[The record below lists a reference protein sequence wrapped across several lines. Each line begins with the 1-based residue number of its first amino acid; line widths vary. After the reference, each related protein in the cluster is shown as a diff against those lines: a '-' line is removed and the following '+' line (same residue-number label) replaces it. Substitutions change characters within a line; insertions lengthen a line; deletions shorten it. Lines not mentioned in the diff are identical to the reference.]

1 MRDSSGEKFYVACIF
16 QPIHYYPSTTNT
28 YTLPFHVL
36 CTHACISYSPCM
48 HASPI
53 PHASMHLP
61 QAPFPGAHG
70 RLTPHAWHAHTLH
83 YSTVPL
89 APGSVHTPFA
99 VLVVPSVHTNI
110 PTFPLPR
117 VHWYLHTPVL
127 ASTRAYLGCL
137 QTLQSVLRAQLM
149 LPHLHVQTIDSTSRR

>member
-1 MRDSSGEKFYVACIF
+1 MHASPIPHACMHLLF
-16 QPIHYYPSTTNT
+16 P
-28 YTLPFHVL
+28 V
-36 CTHACISYSPCM
+36 HACISYSPCT

-53 PHASMHLP
+53 PHACMHLL
-61 QAPFPGAHG
+61 FPMHACTFHEPHPWCTWTTD
-70 RLTPHAWHAHTLH
+70 TPCLMHTHTLH

-99 VLVVPSVHTNI
+99 VLFVPSVHTNI
-110 PTFPLPR
+110 PTFPLPVR
-117 VHWYLHTPVL
+117 VHWYLHKPVL